1 MPDHFY
7 VYPAYLDRALSRS
20 EGRRVPQSDGVPD
33 VTAEEIVQA
42 AKHLGFRADLENEK
56 QYPRREFTFAG
67 RVKVQKRSG
76 TPKERFLRQLVAE
89 IRRARGPGGKR

>member
-7 VYPAYLDRALSRS
+7 VYPAYVDRGLSRS
-20 EGRRVPQSDGVPD
+20 EGRRVPSSEGVPD

-42 AKHLGFRADLENEK
+42 AKHLGFRADLESEK

-67 RVKVQKRSG
+67 RVKIQKKAG
-76 TPKERFLRQLVAE
+76 TTKERFLRQLAAE